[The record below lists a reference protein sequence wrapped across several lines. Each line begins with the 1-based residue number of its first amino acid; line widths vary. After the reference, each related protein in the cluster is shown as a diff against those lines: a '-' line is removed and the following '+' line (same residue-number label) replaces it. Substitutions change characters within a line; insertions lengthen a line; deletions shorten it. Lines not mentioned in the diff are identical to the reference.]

1 MYWLLGH
8 SSHLSLANKVL
19 LYKSLLRPI
28 WTYGIQLWGSASN
41 SNIEILQRY
50 QSKTL
55 RMITNAPWF
64 VNNNN
69 IHKDL
74 KVLKVKELV
83 KNHSTR
89 YLQRLSYH
97 ENTLAICLLDES
109 SDVFRL
115 KRKNILDLE
124 FIWPKI
130 NLYYLCTVNGL
141 YIALL

>member
-8 SSHLSLANKVL
+8 CSHLSLANKVL

-115 KRKNILDLE
+115 KRKSILDLE
-124 FIWPKI
+124 FI
-130 NLYYLCTVNGL
+130 
-141 YIALL
+141 